1 MSIEIVAPV
10 IVDNVEFYISSDG
23 TQSGLARLC
32 GVGENAIRKI
42 IISEP
47 RTKTPPK
54 ALESFVSNVFHLA
67 MTSDQSAKIITT
79 E

>member
-1 MSIEIVAPV
+1 MSIQIVKPSV
-10 IVDNVEFYISSDG
+10 VNGIEFYISSDG

-47 RTKTPPK
+47 RTKTSPK